1 MFQTK
6 NFNFKEIDIES
17 NFFKKHDE
25 LITIHQAMGNEL
37 ELGLPK
43 FAQ

>member
-17 NFFKKHDE
+17 IFLKHDE